1 MSVVIRLMRAG
12 AKKRPFF
19 RMVAADS
26 RRQRDGRFLEILGHY
41 NPLSQPY
48 ELVVHKA
55 RVESW
60 ISKGA
65 QPSEQAASLLRSL
78 GIPLHPVPVAKPAT
92 TDDAGAGLPKP
103 AVRAKAKVQAKPAKR
118 TAARKV
124 SARKV
129 EKKAA
134 RKTAKKAAKKA

>member
-12 AKKRPFF
+12 AKKRPFY

-41 NPLSQPY
+41 NPLKQPY
-48 ELVVHKA
+48 ELLVHKDK
-55 RVESW
+55 VENW

-78 GIPLHPVPVAKPAT
+78 GIPTQVS
-92 TDDAGAGLPKP
+92 
-103 AVRAKAKVQAKPAKR
+103 
-118 TAARKV
+118 AARP
-124 SARKV
+124 AAAALGLG
-129 EKKAA
+129 EKP
-134 RKTAKKAAKKA
+134 AAKKAVKRARPRAVSPRKVRARAARKAGKKQAVKAG

>member
-1 MSVVIRLMRAG
+1 MPVVIRMMRTG
-12 AKKRPFF
+12 AKKRPSF

-48 ELVVHKA
+48 ELVVHKD
-55 RVESW
+55 RVENW

-78 GIPLHPVPVAKPAT
+78 GIQLQRASQSKKPAT
-92 TDDAGAGLPKP
+92 ADG
-103 AVRAKAKVQAKPAKR
+103 
-118 TAARKV
+118 AARPKAAKKRAV
-124 SARKV
+124 PRKISARKAQ
-129 EKKAA
+129 KKAA
-134 RKTAKKAAKKA
+134 RKAAKKKAAIKA

>member
-19 RMVAADS
+19 RLVAADS

-48 ELVVHKA
+48 ELVVHKDK
-55 RVESW
+55 VETW

-65 QPSEQAASLLRSL
+65 QPSEQVASLLRSL
-78 GIPLHPVPVAKPAT
+78 GIPTQVAARPSAVTQAVGDKPAAKRVVKRAKPR
-92 TDDAGAGLPKP
+92 
-103 AVRAKAKVQAKPAKR
+103 AVSPRKERAR
-118 TAARKV
+118 AARK
-124 SARKV
+124 AG
-129 EKKAA
+129 KKQAV
-134 RKTAKKAAKKA
+134 KAG